1 MKKLFLGIVV
11 VALMAGVF
19 FGTKMYYAPDTK
31 SVTKSGDGI
40 VSEEKEHSAKII
52 SDGFK
57 NMGEL
62 ATQEYYFTQV
72 EQFSD
77 KKKLKGISIPFT
89 SSSYT
94 ISYDGTIK
102 AGIDFA
108 AIEVEEEG
116 DKIIVT
122 IPKAKILST
131 ELDDNSFKVYDEKSS
146 VFNKIEVS
154 DVNDSIANLKEN
166 ATKKAD
172 EKGLLE
178 KADNNARIL
187 IENFVNSLVDESV
200 TKVEYV
206 SAKS

>member
-1 MKKLFLGIVV
+1 MKKVFLGIVM
-11 VALMAGVF
+11 VALMAAVF
-19 FGTKMYYAPDTK
+19 FGTKMYYAPDMET
-31 SVTKSGDGI
+31 VTKSGGEI
-40 VSEEKEHSAKII
+40 VSEEKVHSAKII

-108 AIEVEEEG
+108 AIEVEEDG
-116 DKIIVT
+116 DKIIIT

-131 ELDDNSFKVYDEKSS
+131 ELDQSSFKVYDEKSS

-154 DVNDSIANLKEN
+154 EVNDSIANLKEN
-166 ATKKAD
+166 ASQKAD

-178 KADNNARIL
+178 KADANARTL
-187 IENFVNSLVDESV
+187 IENFVNSLVDESG
-200 TKVEYV
+200 TTVEYR
-206 SAKS
+206 SAES